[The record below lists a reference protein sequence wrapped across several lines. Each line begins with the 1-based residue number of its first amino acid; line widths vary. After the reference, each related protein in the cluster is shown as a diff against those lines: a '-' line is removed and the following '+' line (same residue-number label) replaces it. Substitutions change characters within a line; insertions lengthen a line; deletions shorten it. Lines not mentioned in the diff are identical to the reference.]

1 MKSLIK
7 EEIKPEVER
16 QKNELKQV
24 NLRID
29 YYETKLTQLEA
40 HLPMM
45 MQEIFEYYFE
55 QKQAETKNKFITR
68 DDLQKSLSF
77 KLDTIRFTDF
87 VGRH

>member
-16 QKNELKQV
+16 QKNELKQA

-55 QKQAETKNKFITR
+55 
-68 DDLQKSLSF
+68 
-77 KLDTIRFTDF
+77 
-87 VGRH
+87 